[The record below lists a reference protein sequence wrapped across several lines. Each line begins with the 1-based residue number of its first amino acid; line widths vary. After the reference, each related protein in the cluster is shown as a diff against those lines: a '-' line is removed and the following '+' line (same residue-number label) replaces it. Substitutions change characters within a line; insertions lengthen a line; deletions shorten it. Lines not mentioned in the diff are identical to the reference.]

1 MDTGNMR
8 INSIGVNYSGS
19 YAQKN
24 KRIVKQQTPIF
35 QANKSCAKFFG
46 ISLGGLGTVGTAG
59 LVSVLDQA
67 VSRID
72 IAAISAI
79 IGTAFAIYGYDKGKD
94 LDKIIDDYEK
104 DFKNPKETQEISDK
118 K

>member
-1 MDTGNMR
+1 MR
-8 INSIGVNYSGS
+8 INSIRANYSGN
-19 YAQKN
+19 YAQKSR
-24 KRIVKQQTPIF
+24 RIVKQQTPTF
-35 QANKSCAKFFG
+35 QAKKTCAKFFG

-59 LVSVLDQA
+59 LVSILDQA

-72 IAAISAI
+72 LAAISAI

-94 LDKIIDDYEK
+94 LDKIINDYEK
-104 DFKNPKETQEISDK
+104 DFKNPKETEEISDK

>member
-1 MDTGNMR
+1 MR
-8 INSIGVNYSGS
+8 INSIGANYSS
-19 YAQKN
+19 NYAQKN
-24 KRIVKQQTPIF
+24 RRIVKQQTPTF
-35 QANKSCAKFFG
+35 QAKKTCARFFG

-59 LVSVLDQA
+59 LVSVLGQA

-72 IAAISAI
+72 LAAISAI
-79 IGTAFAIYGYDKGKD
+79 IGATFAIYGYDKGKD

>member
-1 MDTGNMR
+1 MR
-8 INSIGVNYSGS
+8 INSIGASYSGN

-24 KRIVKQQTPIF
+24 RRIVKQQTPAF
-35 QANKSCAKFFG
+35 QAKKTCAKIFG

-59 LVSVLDQA
+59 LVSVLDKA

-72 IAAISAI
+72 IAAMSAI
-79 IGTAFAIYGYDKGKD
+79 IGAAFAIYGYDKGKD

>member
-1 MDTGNMR
+1 MR
-8 INSIGVNYSGS
+8 INSIGVNYSGN
-19 YAQKN
+19 YAQKH
-24 KRIVKQQTPIF
+24 KCIIKQQTPTF
-35 QANKSCAKFFG
+35 QAKKTCARFFG

-79 IGTAFAIYGYDKGKD
+79 IGAAFAIYGYDKGKD